1 MTVRRLLR
9 EIKKGVSELGGEVL
23 EAKPDRGH
31 LHFLINHDD
40 GVQQHLVTASTPSV
54 PEHTVNNA
62 LKDVKRFRRRHGLS

>member
-23 EAKPDRGH
+23 EARADRGH
-31 LHFLINHDD
+31 LHFLIDHN
-40 GVQQHLVTASTPSV
+40 GVLQHLVTASTPSV

-62 LKDVKRFRRRHGLS
+62 LKDVKRFRRRHGFS

>member
-1 MTVRRLLR
+1 MSARRLLR

-23 EAKPDRGH
+23 EARADRGH
-31 LHFLINHDD
+31 LHFLINHD

>member
-31 LHFLINHDD
+31 LHFFIDHN
-40 GVQQHLVTASTPSV
+40 GVHQHLVTASTPSV